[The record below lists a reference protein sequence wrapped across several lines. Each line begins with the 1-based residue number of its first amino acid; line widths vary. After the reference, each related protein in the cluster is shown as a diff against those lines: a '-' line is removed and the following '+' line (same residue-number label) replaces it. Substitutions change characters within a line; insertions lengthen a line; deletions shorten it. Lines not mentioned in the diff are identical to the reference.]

1 MNSALS
7 AQDESLFPKQSHEPP
22 LHNRCPL
29 LNPKETLAAGYP
41 LNTHALSLFSPWKY
55 CSTDPLEILFGS
67 VGEGS
72 KEEERRERGK
82 SDQSL
87 SFSMC
92 LFWRGRN
99 QRMGSSK
106 DIERGLRQT
115 WISGYLCWHETTKLN
130 SVQLN
135 PPFPPRWNSEKQR
148 GKINSVCIDINV
160 QHYASKWNHSSRL
173 EHTAFINNMCW
184 NQITI

>member
-72 KEEERRERGK
+72 KEEERREREARVIRA
-82 SDQSL
+82 SL
-87 SFSMC
+87 FQCVSFGGEEI
-92 LFWRGRN
+92 RGWGQAR
-99 QRMGSSK
+99 
-106 DIERGLRQT
+106 I
-115 WISGYLCWHETTKLN
+115 LN
-130 SVQLN
+130 GA
-135 PPFPPRWNSEKQR
+135 SEKPEFQ
-148 GKINSVCIDINV
+148 DI
-160 QHYASKWNHSSRL
+160 YADTKPPN
-173 EHTAFINNMCW
+173 
-184 NQITI
+184 